1 MNLIL
6 RPHGTWVIVLSFLF
20 SFMLTIMPLP
30 SWASAW
36 RPDWIVMVLIYWC
49 IAIPHRVGIMTG
61 WSVGIIYDVLTDT
74 ILGHHALSLCIITF
88 ISVKLHLRIRLF
100 PKLQQ
105 AVAILG
111 LVIINKLL
119 NAFIYSIFLDFQIG
133 WSVIFSAITS
143 MILWPWLFIILRDMR
158 RTHRVF

>member
-1 MNLIL
+1 MNLVL

-20 SFMLTIMPLP
+20 SFMLAIMPLP

-36 RPDWIVMVLIYWC
+36 RPDWVAMVLIYWC
-49 IAIPHRVGIMTG
+49 IAIPHRVGVATG
-61 WSVGIIYDVLTDT
+61 WTVGIVHDVLNDAL
-74 ILGHHALSLCIITF
+74 LGQHALTLCIVAF

-100 PKLQQ
+100 PRLQQ
-105 AVAILG
+105 AISILG

-119 NAFIYSIFLDFQIG
+119 SAWIYSIFTEFQIS

-143 MILWPWLFIILRDMR
+143 MILWPWLFVILRDMR
-158 RTHRVF
+158 RTYRVF